1 VGGKSNLVPSLLK
14 VTLIQR
20 LWLDVKTGQL
30 VCLTCTVR
38 NVLESLGMC
47 RELFFFP
54 VFFFL
59 FPLLLEIPVGR
70 LRSFLSS

>member
-1 VGGKSNLVPSLLK
+1 VVPSLLK

-47 RELFFFP
+47 RELIFFP
-54 VFFFL
+54 VFFFRFHYSL
-59 FPLLLEIPVGR
+59 KFQWVG
-70 LRSFLSS
+70 LGHS